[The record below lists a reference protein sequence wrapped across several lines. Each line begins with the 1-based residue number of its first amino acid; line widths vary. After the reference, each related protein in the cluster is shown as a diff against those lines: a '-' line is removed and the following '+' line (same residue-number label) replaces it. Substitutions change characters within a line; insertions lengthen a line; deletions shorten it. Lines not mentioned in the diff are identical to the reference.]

1 MYLPSP
7 PASVPTSV
15 LTTAQSALSVSSHP
29 RGTWLYHSP
38 VRLPPSTGF
47 PRPAGVLALQE
58 QVEHVHQQ
66 TGFPAHPVCT
76 LRAASSPQNPS
87 LPPATST
94 ATSQKVRLCS
104 CKPAWPWARLQ
115 LAQPEPGTGPR
126 EALGVYLHSPLQT
139 LPQGR
144 VTVPVPGQ

>member
-1 MYLPSP
+1 M
-7 PASVPTSV
+7 
-15 LTTAQSALSVSSHP
+15 SSHP

-38 VRLPPSTGF
+38 VRLPPPTGF

-94 ATSQKVRLCS
+94 ATSRKVGLCR
-104 CKPAWPWARLQ
+104 PWARLQ
-115 LAQPEPGTGPR
+115 LAQPEPGTGPQEAPGSVSAFSPPNSATR
-126 EALGVYLHSPLQT
+126 ESHCPSTRPIKSIC
-139 LPQGR
+139 P
-144 VTVPVPGQ
+144 